1 MSAKLIKFSYPVP
14 SNKNGQA
21 FSSTEELL
29 AKLGGESA
37 GQFLVGSQGM
47 WHGGIHFTDATIP
60 WCALSTESAAEQ
72 EYLRE
77 SYKGEQFIRCMADGE
92 IVAYR
97 VCKDYESTAIDWRD
111 DKVNFSTSFVLVK
124 HYIQPGENSDSGLT
138 FYTLYMNLAPFSAY
152 VTQDNERVRKA
163 KGQKYYLTPENVTSG
178 TEGSSLAAGM
188 LVTLGD
194 KIMTRSRDKHQ
205 FSLVTLADGKEVWT
219 ASDQGFLTPV
229 STSSGAMAPPWWSGC
244 SPAYST
250 LPASLTVMKTTDTL
264 RSYLSQ
270 EDVLAGTESVS
281 LPAGTVVK
289 VEQQN
294 ALHQMTKGSDTDA
307 RKFSLVTLTTD
318 VKKPKRM
325 RGDRVW
331 VLSDNNNLIAAEG
344 EASGSPTFNEVV
356 SDVGIKI
363 KAGDGLGHMGFYQLP
378 EENGKSSR
386 YQVHIE
392 CLSMDPLDTF
402 VTNPAQV
409 GVQEPTFVKYPAG
422 ATLLTKNAQ
431 GQMVDSTR
439 KTKTQGIAAHSAVP
453 VENVDGNAA
462 YYQIHGENG
471 WVAAA
476 DIQLIPQYALAD
488 RGFVTLN
495 KSGASFD
502 LINGTLQPNNIV
514 KDILEQL
521 LTAAQAETR
530 PAYALNQYNYQR
542 LLEQID
548 SNNDGHYSI
557 EEYLQA
563 LQSVSYRD
571 RLHHIIAKHA
581 SEWYYGKGDPL
592 WATYLET
599 LTNDAPQWKTYLET
613 FIDKMTWMKNVNG
626 LGPDP
631 WHMHPVVFLS
641 SFNRTTCNCE
651 ELYADEFGVT
661 RYGTQYGPVYK
672 GGITLANYTR
682 WNNLVS
688 EGKVTSDEKAI
699 LIAMSENEGNMDAVQ
714 SYDSEVI
721 TAGAMQKTVKN
732 EDGLEGKGELST
744 QFAKFR
750 DSYPDLY
757 ESYAKNCGWTVDGS
771 GSSAIIYYSD
781 SVLTQGNRTTST
793 ELKTL
798 LRQGCSESTYG
809 TKVHNKPL
817 AALLKILVLP
827 EYLDIQVLDF
837 IERLHIAENNVVTSD
852 GKKIKDF
859 VKTNFGRAVV
869 LDHSV
874 NRPSF
879 VAPDFTKAIEN
890 FHIHNPTISLDP
902 QTWGRDST
910 SHENKLLDEYKLT
923 RRMTLSSSRF
933 NSLKEK
939 L

>member
-21 FSSTEELL
+21 FSSTEEQL

-152 VTQDNERVRKA
+152 ATQDNERVRKA

-178 TEGSSLAAGM
+178 TEGSSLAAGT

-331 VLSDNNNLIAAEG
+331 VLSDNNNLIAAGG

-356 SDVGIKI
+356 SDVGIKV

-402 VTNPAQV
+402 ITNPAQV

-502 LINGTLQPNNIV
+502 LINGTLQPDNIV

-631 WHMHPVVFLS
+631 WHMHPVVFLDALNIVS
-641 SFNRTTCNCE
+641 ADIITLEMVLAANLGQDKVQCERILSYINNYARTYNVTDKKEIAHFLSQVGHESQFRIVEENLSFSPKRMRE
-651 ELYADEFGVT
+651 M
-661 RYGTQYGPVYK
+661 YGCK
-672 GGITLANYTR
+672 GGHEKYVKSTDTCSL
-682 WNNLVS
+682 
-688 EGKVTSDEKAI
+688 GKLRDK
-699 LIAMSENEGNMDAVQ
+699 LW
-714 SYDSEVI
+714 
-721 TAGAMQKTVKN
+721 
-732 EDGLEGKGELST
+732 T
-744 QFAKFR
+744 Q
-750 DSYPDLY
+750 
-757 ESYAKNCGWTVDGS
+757 ESYYARNSEHLGNYVYEKRMGNGPESSGDGYKYRGRGMIQLTGKDAYQS
-771 GSSAIIYYSD
+771 FTNTHNQMNSSD
-781 SVLTQGNRTTST
+781 
-793 ELKTL
+793 
-798 LRQGCSESTYG
+798 
-809 TKVHNKPL
+809 
-817 AALLKILVLP
+817 
-827 EYLDIQVLDF
+827 
-837 IERLHIAENNVVTSD
+837 
-852 GKKIKDF
+852 IKDF
-859 VKTNFGRAVV
+859 VNNPDLITSRLEYGVESAFSFWVKKTNRAGEH
-869 LDHSV
+869 LNTIAKSGSV
-874 NRPSF
+874 SDVTQMVNGGANGYDDRKKRYNN
-879 VAPDFTKAIEN
+879 VAPLLGL
-890 FHIHNPTISLDP
+890 SLE
-902 QTWGRDST
+902 S
-910 SHENKLLDEYKLT
+910 
-923 RRMTLSSSRF
+923 
-933 NSLKEK
+933 
-939 L
+939 